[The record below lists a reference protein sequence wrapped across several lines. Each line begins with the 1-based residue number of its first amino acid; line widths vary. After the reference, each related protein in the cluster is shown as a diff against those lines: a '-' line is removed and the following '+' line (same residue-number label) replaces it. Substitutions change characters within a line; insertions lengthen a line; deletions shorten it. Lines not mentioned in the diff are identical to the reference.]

1 MSTEKLNINPE
12 NITQNMASYQNYFKG
27 TKQLK
32 DNFFDKELNIE
43 SNVRVFKSEEKD
55 CGYDEIFLNEDS
67 EIFGGV
73 SNQISFLY
81 PHNIRGYQNRIGF
94 RYYKEKPLSSKN
106 NIPYFTL
113 IKCGFRKFIILEKDS
128 EIKDINSNTF
138 IIQDL
143 DCFSIIISIIKT
155 KITKDDN
162 YLTYPNSLIEI
173 LGFIYA
179 CKYLE
184 KGINNIQILHP
195 FIPSPFQKESL
206 IEEETDIDT
215 SKYYI
220 EPIIYNKHISLLF
233 FYYKQKRNNYYL
245 RKNILFDMSSAHYKC
260 IIKNDPI
267 FSEEFSYSLIK
278 FPSNNIQIGSSCSM
292 WFYASLLFL
301 IQEKIEIPF
310 NNNTLYKIIE
320 KLYDLFNI
328 KEKDIINNKI
338 IDNNSDNI
346 VKDEFVSYKLVFK
359 TFIDVDYILEQF
371 NFIKNIGPGG
381 LGEYQKVFLEL
392 KNNINILKLNNKYY
406 EKIFNEKI
414 ITDKSL
420 NAFYSS
426 FNSAERL
433 FYSIINSRRKKWEYL
448 NMNSNENLNLD
459 DLNKN
464 IEVLLKDFSSI
475 VAELKYKYSNIKDKY
490 ILYSSDMLHELYF
503 DNSDLFL
510 NIIDN

>member
-1 MSTEKLNINPE
+1 MSTEKLYINPE
-12 NITQNMASYQNYFKG
+12 NTTQNMSSYQNYFKG

-32 DNFFDKELNIE
+32 DNFFDKDLKIE
-43 SNVRVFKSEEKD
+43 SNVRVFKSDEKD

-67 EIFGGV
+67 EIFGGI

-94 RYYKEKPLSSKN
+94 RYYKEKPLSLQN

-143 DCFSIIISIIKT
+143 DCFNIIISIIKA
-155 KITKDDN
+155 KIRKDDH

-179 CKYLE
+179 CKYSE
-184 KGINNIQILHP
+184 RGINNIQILHP

-206 IEEETDIDT
+206 IEEETDIDS

-245 RKNILFDMSSAHYKC
+245 RKNIL
-260 IIKNDPI
+260 
-267 FSEEFSYSLIK
+267 
-278 FPSNNIQIGSSCSM
+278 NNIQIGSSCSM

-310 NNNTLYKIIE
+310 NNNALYKIIE

-328 KEKDIINNKI
+328 VEKDITNNKI
-338 IDNNSDNI
+338 INKNSDNI
-346 VKDEFVSYKLVFK
+346 VKDEFVSYKLAFK
-359 TFIDVDYILEQF
+359 TFIDVDNILDQF
-371 NFIKNIGPGG
+371 NLIKIIGPGA

-406 EKIFNEKI
+406 EKIFN
-414 ITDKSL
+414 
-420 NAFYSS
+420 
-426 FNSAERL
+426 
-433 FYSIINSRRKKWEYL
+433 
-448 NMNSNENLNLD
+448 
-459 DLNKN
+459 
-464 IEVLLKDFSSI
+464 
-475 VAELKYKYSNIKDKY
+475 
-490 ILYSSDMLHELYF
+490 
-503 DNSDLFL
+503 
-510 NIIDN
+510 

>member
-233 FYYKQKRNNYYL
+233 F
-245 RKNILFDMSSAHYKC
+245 
-260 IIKNDPI
+260 
-267 FSEEFSYSLIK
+267 
-278 FPSNNIQIGSSCSM
+278 
-292 WFYASLLFL
+292 
-301 IQEKIEIPF
+301 
-310 NNNTLYKIIE
+310 
-320 KLYDLFNI
+320 
-328 KEKDIINNKI
+328 IINKREI
-338 IDNNSDNI
+338 I
-346 VKDEFVSYKLVFK
+346 
-359 TFIDVDYILEQF
+359 
-371 NFIKNIGPGG
+371 
-381 LGEYQKVFLEL
+381 
-392 KNNINILKLNNKYY
+392 
-406 EKIFNEKI
+406 I
-414 ITDKSL
+414 I
-420 NAFYSS
+420 
-426 FNSAERL
+426 
-433 FYSIINSRRKKWEYL
+433 
-448 NMNSNENLNLD
+448 
-459 DLNKN
+459 
-464 IEVLLKDFSSI
+464 
-475 VAELKYKYSNIKDKY
+475 
-490 ILYSSDMLHELYF
+490 
-503 DNSDLFL
+503 
-510 NIIDN
+510 